1 MPYLRAM
8 SPFLTPPAATEYAP
22 FYAHYVRLAGA
33 DPLQALRAQ
42 PQELQRLLA
51 GLTDEQARFRYAP
64 GKWSIKE
71 KLVHMVDTERIFA
84 YRALRIARG
93 DATPLAGYE
102 QDDYVPLSDADAR
115 PLADILTEYTAVRAA
130 TLCLFESLGAV
141 AAERC
146 GTASG
151 HPVSVRAL
159 VYMLAGHEAHHL
171 QLLQER
177 YLPQLA

>member
-1 MPYLRAM
+1 MN
-8 SPFLTPPAATEYAP
+8 PFLTPPATTEYAP
-22 FYAHYVRLAGA
+22 FYANYIRLAGS
-33 DPLQALRAQ
+33 DPLQALCSQ
-42 PQELQRLLA
+42 PPLLHQLLD
-51 GLTDEQARFRYAP
+51 GLSDEQARFRYAP

-71 KLVHMVDTERIFA
+71 KLVHMIDTERIFA

-93 DATPLAGYE
+93 DATPLPGYE

-115 PLADILTEYTAVRAA
+115 PLTDILAEYDAVRAA
-130 TLCLFESLGAV
+130 TRCLFNSFGA
-141 AAERC
+141 AAAARC

-151 HPVSVRAL
+151 QPVSVRAL

-177 YLPQLA
+177 YLPNLA